1 MKARDVMTSFV
12 VTVGPDTSL
21 LAAGELMLRHDISG
35 LAVVDKE
42 ARLVG
47 IITERD
53 FLRPTGSGPDY
64 KRPRWFQVVAG
75 QAKAVFNRQSQRKVA
90 DVMTANPVTITEDT
104 SLDEAVRLMDHHCI
118 HRLPVMRGAKLV
130 GIISRADLLRALVQS
145 LCKTSALS
153 KRDEDIRARM
163 TELERESWL
172 HRTRP

>member
-1 MKARDVMTSFV
+1 MKARDVMTSSV

-21 LAAGELMLRHDISG
+21 LAAGGLMLRHDISG
-35 LAVVDKE
+35 LPVVDKE

-64 KRPRWFQVVAG
+64 KRPRWFQVIADQVKDG
-75 QAKAVFNRQSQRKVA
+75 VRRQPHRKVA
-90 DVMTANPVTITEDT
+90 DVMTANPITITEDT